1 MNEEKILVIIPT
13 LNEELII
20 RKVISEI
27 KVSFKNIDILVIDGY
42 SYDKTFNEVKKE
54 QVNIIQIDNKF
65 GISLAIETGIMF
77 ASKNNYDFLVR
88 VDGDGQHSAK
98 DVRDLLEFAIK
109 KKKGFNKLLNVF
121 KQI

>member
-27 KVSFKNIDILVIDGY
+27 KVFQNIDILVIDGY

-88 VDGDGQHSAK
+88 VDEDGQHSAK
-98 DVRDLLEFAIK
+98 TRDSRI
-109 KKKGFNKLLNVF
+109 
-121 KQI
+121 

>member
-109 KKKGFNKLLNVF
+109 KKV
-121 KQI
+121 I